1 MVPETDDAYEMPSGW
16 THGGEKPRIKKTYQK
31 FNALIYSL
39 ETFVPLL
46 ALKIDKYWIPD
57 SNRGRHI
64 RFFLSDLVIPGTL
77 FRCYLCLHII
87 AGWILTTLW
96 IGGMTSLIKS

>member
-1 MVPETDDAYEMPSGW
+1 MVPEANGAFEIAGGW
-16 THGGEKPRIKKTYQK
+16 THAGGTRKIKQTYPK
-31 FNALIYSL
+31 FNALVYSL

-46 ALKIDKYWIPD
+46 KLDIEKYWIPD
-57 SNRGRHI
+57 ANRGR
-64 RFFLSDLVIPGTL
+64 RFGLLVSELVIPGTL

-96 IGGMTSLIKS
+96 VGGVTGLIKS